1 MSPNDIKFIQFPK
14 RRGTA
19 MRYNEK
25 PTVKSC
31 AAIYVGYDVISLTPH
46 PHIHSA
52 IIDATAHTVVRDI
65 ESVQTKTN

>member
-1 MSPNDIKFIQFPK
+1 MSPNDIKVIQFPK

-52 IIDATAHTVVRDI
+52 IIDATVVRDI